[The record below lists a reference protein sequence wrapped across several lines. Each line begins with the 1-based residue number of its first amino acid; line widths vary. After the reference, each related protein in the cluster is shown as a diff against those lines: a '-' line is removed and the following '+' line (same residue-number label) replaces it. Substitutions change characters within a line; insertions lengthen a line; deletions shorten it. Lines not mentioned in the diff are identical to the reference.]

1 MQNALTLTASLLV
14 SSNSKRQHQSFFSIC
29 IAWLLKVPRT
39 KRLFTGNN
47 AKLDQVN
54 CAWLKKGL
62 LCLYILYW
70 VSKGLVC
77 LYILEKVEIWS
88 GDTDASLTDW
98 QTIEDS
104 ATQLLYSIQFKLSHA
119 IENTPCSILFTALC
133 NILLISR
140 SYQECYHL
148 LRTNETHQNSKPCEV
163 TDSGLR
169 AVQPHF
175 IGPSPTW
182 HNKKFLCWHLY
193 FFNLWFITL
202 GHTLRWWKITDWWA
216 RISKRTCTYL
226 NKCPTWRVGQQPKFR
241 PLMWFSDMGLQVMM
255 KGFILFQLLLR
266 ANTAP
271 EVEEYLWMCWAHVLN
286 VPKFSLLL
294 VVAIY

>member
-1 MQNALTLTASLLV
+1 MKHIRIPNLA
-14 SSNSKRQHQSFFSIC
+14 R
-29 IAWLLKVPRT
+29 
-39 KRLFTGNN
+39 
-47 AKLDQVN
+47 
-54 CAWLKKGL
+54 
-62 LCLYILYW
+62 
-70 VSKGLVC
+70 
-77 LYILEKVEIWS
+77 
-88 GDTDASLTDW
+88 SLT
-98 QTIEDS
+98 QGS
-104 ATQLLYSIQFKLSHA
+104 GLYSR
-119 IENTPCSILFTALC
+119 
-133 NILLISR
+133 ILLALHRLDITR
-140 SYQECYHL
+140 SSYVDIY
-148 LRTNETHQNSKPCEV
+148 
-163 TDSGLR
+163 
-169 AVQPHF
+169 
-175 IGPSPTW
+175 I
-182 HNKKFLCWHLY
+182 

-266 ANTAP
+266 ANTTP